1 MNDLI
6 NDIVKL
12 KAIQENVNS
21 INGMYFTKK
30 ILEDMIIEKEKIIN
44 NFEKTHNEE
53 ECRQWAEH

>member
-21 INGMYFTKK
+21 INGMHFTKK
-30 ILEDMIIEKEKIIN
+30 ILEDMIIEKENIIS
-44 NFEKTHNEE
+44 NFEKSIKLHKGG
-53 ECRQWAEH
+53 CK